1 MRFIWIQQWTAM
13 PVIMENQDSTV
24 GASGGRL
31 PGVQRP
37 GDPSTLHEI
46 SERDIHQK
54 SCKPY
59 AKPSPSILLP
69 VCNGLL
75 TTLQQ
80 MRPAGTLL
88 LSRILKDQLSTH
100 KAPVAGHSIFKII
113 MEEQIPPEIRLQAPS
128 TCRNLE
134 EHCQSLNYRAPGYH
148 LMIPNYCYLARQD
161 SGLIRFPRSP
171 IKQ

>member
-1 MRFIWIQQWTAM
+1 MKVNPSFRITNLLCETISIFYILTNMRFIWIQQWTAM
-13 PVIMENQDSTV
+13 PVIIENQEGTV
-24 GASGGRL
+24 GASGSRL
-31 PGVQRP
+31 PWVQRP

-59 AKPSPSILLP
+59 ANPLTSILLP

-113 MEEQIPPEIRLQAPS
+113 MEEQTPPEIRLQAPS
-128 TCRNLE
+128 TCQNLE
-134 EHCQSLNYRAPGYH
+134 EH
-148 LMIPNYCYLARQD
+148 
-161 SGLIRFPRSP
+161 
-171 IKQ
+171 

>member
-13 PVIMENQDSTV
+13 PVIMENQEGTG
-24 GASGGRL
+24 GASGGQL
-31 PGVQRP
+31 PGVQGP

-59 AKPSPSILLP
+59 AKPLPSILLP
-69 VCNGLL
+69 VCSGLL

-80 MRPAGTLL
+80 MRSARTLV

-100 KAPVAGHSIFKII
+100 KAPVAGHSIFKIT
-113 MEEQIPPEIRLQAPS
+113 MEEQTPPEMRLQAPS

-134 EHCQSLNYRAPGYH
+134 EHCQSLNYRAPGCH
-148 LMIPNYCYLARQD
+148 LMIPNYCFLAHQD
-161 SGLIRFPRSP
+161 SGLIRFPSSP
-171 IKQ
+171 VKQ

>member
-1 MRFIWIQQWTAM
+1 M
-13 PVIMENQDSTV
+13 PVIMENQEGTG

-31 PGVQRP
+31 PTVQRP
-37 GDPSTLHEI
+37 SDPSTLQEI

-59 AKPSPSILLP
+59 AKFLPSILLP
-69 VCNGLL
+69 VCNRLL

-88 LSRILKDQLSTH
+88 LSCILKDPLKDQLSTH
-100 KAPVAGHSIFKII
+100 KALVAGHSMFKIN
-113 MEEQIPPEIRLQAPS
+113 MEDKTPQDMRLQEPL

-134 EHCQSLNYRAPGYH
+134 EHCQSLNYRAPGSH
-148 LMIPNYCYLARQD
+148 LMIPNYCYLACQD
-161 SGLIRFPRSP
+161 SGLIRFLRSP
-171 IKQ
+171 VKQ

>member
-13 PVIMENQDSTV
+13 PVIMENQEGTG

-31 PGVQRP
+31 PGAQRP
-37 GDPSTLHEI
+37 SDPSTLHEI

-59 AKPSPSILLP
+59 AKPLPSILLP
-69 VCNGLL
+69 VCNRLL

-80 MRPAGTLL
+80 MYPVGTLL

-100 KAPVAGHSIFKII
+100 KALVAG
-113 MEEQIPPEIRLQAPS
+113 Q
-128 TCRNLE
+128 
-134 EHCQSLNYRAPGYH
+134 
-148 LMIPNYCYLARQD
+148 
-161 SGLIRFPRSP
+161 
-171 IKQ
+171 